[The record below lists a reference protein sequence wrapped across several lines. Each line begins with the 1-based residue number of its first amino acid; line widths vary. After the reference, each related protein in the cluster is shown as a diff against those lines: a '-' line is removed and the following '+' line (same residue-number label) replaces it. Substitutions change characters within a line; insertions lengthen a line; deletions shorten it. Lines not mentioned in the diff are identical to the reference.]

1 MKSLESHIRQVLLER
16 AKAPAAP
23 SHVLHPSEQP
33 HGARISPRVG
43 SKNIGAMQSAANASA
58 SQNMAGAEKIKME
71 DAGVPNEGNDRPTS
85 VSYGP
90 QSEDGKKKTVKEGDE
105 DSGEYFRKN
114 PPPKSAVT
122 DFMTNNLPV
131 VSQVKTAVDAADK
144 VKRGDVGGA
153 ALDVLGAVPKVGAV
167 VGAARALTKEEAD
180 ADKKKK
186 DDDSFTYGDLEN
198 KTSAGALKDF
208 IPIVGAQRAAER
220 TKQAWNRGDYG
231 TAALHGLDTGVSAAA
246 DAALAVPLA
255 GEIASGVLKGGQA
268 LVKGGIKLGSN
279 LLTKGAEKAA
289 VETGVKTAEK
299 GATTTGVKAAET
311 GITKDLVGRA
321 AGALFS
327 GGSGSS
333 SINSITPGQAVS
345 TSAPKTGASAQY
357 TPSRKSKTVKEE
369 AEGTK
374 DRKTVENVGRPDTAK
389 NPFDK
394 KSKIGKQAEIQRKII
409 DENKKLAG
417 VVKGV
422 VKQTK
427 EEASEMG
434 GAKKKEY
441 PQVTFNPSLEK
452 PHTNETV

>member
-16 AKAPAAP
+16 
-23 SHVLHPSEQP
+23 
-33 HGARISPRVG
+33 
-43 SKNIGAMQSAANASA
+43 ANASA

-71 DAGVPNEGNDRPTS
+71 DAGVPNEGNERPTS

-90 QSEDGKKKTVKEGDE
+90 QSEDGKKKKVKEDY
-105 DSGEYFRKN
+105 S
-114 PPPKSAVT
+114 
-122 DFMTNNLPV
+122 
-131 VSQVKTAVDAADK
+131 VKDAADDIADVVVPYWSASK
-144 VKRGDVGGA
+144 KFAKGDYVGAGIDATVDTALGVAAPFTGGA
-153 ALDVLGAVPKVGAV
+153 SWGARIAG
-167 VGAARALTKEEAD
+167 
-180 ADKKKK
+180 
-186 DDDSFTYGDLEN
+186 
-198 KTSAGALKDF
+198 KTALK
-208 IPIVGAQRAAER
+208 
-220 TKQAWNRGDYG
+220 
-231 TAALHGLDTGVSAAA
+231 
-246 DAALAVPLA
+246 A
-255 GEIASGVLKGGQA
+255 G
-268 LVKGGIKLGSN
+268 
-279 LLTKGAEKAA
+279 EKAA
-289 VETGVKTAEK
+289 VKAGEKEIVKTGE
-299 GATTTGVKAAET
+299 KAAEKT
-311 GITKDLVGRA
+311 VVGDTA
-321 AGALFS
+321 KTALKVGANALLGG
-327 GGSGSS
+327 GGSK
-333 SINSITPGQAVS
+333 NSETITPGQAVS

-374 DRKTVENVGRPDTAK
+374 YRKTVENVGRPDTAK

-417 VVKGV
+417 VVKDV

>member
-23 SHVLHPSEQP
+23 SSVLHPTEQP
-33 HGARISPRVG
+33 HGSRISSRVG

-90 QSEDGKKKTVKEGDE
+90 QSEDGKKKKMVKE
-105 DSGEYFRKN
+105 
-114 PPPKSAVT
+114 
-122 DFMTNNLPV
+122 
-131 VSQVKTAVDAADK
+131 AD
-144 VKRGDVGGA
+144 D
-153 ALDVLGAVPKVGAV
+153 
-167 VGAARALTKEEAD
+167 
-180 ADKKKK
+180 DKKKK

-198 KTSAGALKDF
+198 KTWAGVAKDY
-208 IPIVGAQRAAER
+208 IPLVGAQRAAER

-299 GATTTGVKAAET
+299 GATTTGVKAAEK

-327 GGSGSS
+327 GVSGSS
-333 SINSITPGQAVS
+333 SRNSITPGQAVS

-409 DENKKLAG
+409 DENKKLAV
-417 VVKGV
+417 VVK
-422 VKQTK
+422 KTK